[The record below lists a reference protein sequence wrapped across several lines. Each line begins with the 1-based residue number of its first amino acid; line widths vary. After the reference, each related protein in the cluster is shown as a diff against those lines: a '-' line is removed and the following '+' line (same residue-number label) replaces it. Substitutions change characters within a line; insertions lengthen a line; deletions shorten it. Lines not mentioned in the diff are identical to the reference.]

1 MFNHDAGHNHLPA
14 PGFVTDCPMC
24 DAAKAARNQAL
35 AHLSEALLLLSQVQP
50 ADPSDDTPRTIRLNL
65 APIGLTGDDTS
76 NCYSIDLTAKQ
87 AEALSDGIDSMN
99 AYLGSSPDAPI
110 DRILAETADA
120 VTDAIPADQDRLTRF
135 KGQLQG
141 PDREAIASGEWSA
154 AAVAQNDTDLW
165 DKVNAAFTEMDAQ
178 GITDNVM
185 DDRIADPM
193 AVIRALDDVLGDVP
207 YPYAEEDGDL

>member
-1 MFNHDAGHNHLPA
+1 MFNHDAGHSHLPA

-65 APIGLTGDDTS
+65 APIGLTGDDTG

-87 AEALSDGIDSMN
+87 AEALSGGVDSMN

-120 VTDAIPADQDRLTRF
+120 VTDAIPADQNRLTRF
-135 KGQLQG
+135 KGLQG
-141 PDREAIASGEWSA
+141 LDREAIESGEWSA
-154 AAVAQNDTDLW
+154 AAVAQNNPDLYADVTDLFLT
-165 DKVNAAFTEMDAQ
+165 V
-178 GITDNVM
+178 
-185 DDRIADPM
+185 DPQSY
-193 AVIRALDDVLGDVP
+193 LDDVLTSTDPEAAAAAYEQIVTG
-207 YPYAEEDGDL
+207 EWDGEL